1 MAVTSGLY
9 KKFFRPVQYFVAL
22 AFVLLLSGC
31 GGSPTSGWNAPAQG
45 VVTNDPNSIPN
56 MAWQTAG
63 DRQDLAQQG
72 KDIAAGRPGLVNAGA
87 LPKVKVAI
95 LLPMTGKN
103 GDLGNAMLK
112 AAQMALFDI
121 GSGNFELVPKDT
133 HSTSAGAADAAK
145 DAIADG
151 AKLLLGPIFADDV
164 RAVKP
169 VASAANVPV
178 VAFTTDWTIAGN
190 DTYIMGFLP
199 FAQVA
204 RVTQY
209 AQTKGYNRFGVFA
222 PQTPYCDAVIST
234 LQRSG
239 ATVSKL
245 ERYAPAQV
253 DISTQAADFATTGKN
268 PDGTFVFNS
277 LMLPVGGENLRS
289 LVTVLS
295 QQGITADN
303 TKLIGTG
310 LWDDASLTNDPAIY
324 GGWFAAPDPQQRRDF
339 EKRYQDNYG
348 AAPPRLS
355 TLAYDATALAA
366 VLARTGDAAPFSRDH
381 MTNAR
386 GFAGIDGIFRF
397 RPDGLSER
405 GLAVLEIQGGKARVI
420 DPAPT
425 AFLSSGS

>member
-1 MAVTSGLY
+1 MTGLY
-9 KKFFRPVQYFVAL
+9 KKILAPVQYLFVF

-31 GGSPTSGWNAPAQG
+31 GGGTTAGWNAPAQG

-56 MAWQTAG
+56 MAWQTPG
-63 DRQDLAQQG
+63 DRQDLMQQG
-72 KDIAAGRPGLVNAGA
+72 KDMAAGRPGLVNAGA

-103 GDLGNAMLK
+103 GDLGNAMFK

-121 GSGNFELVPKDT
+121 GAGNFELVPKDT
-133 HSTSAGAADAAK
+133 HSTSTGAADAARS
-145 DAIADG
+145 AIADG

-209 AQTKGYNRFGVFA
+209 AQAKGYSRFAVFA

-234 LQRSG
+234 LQRSN
-239 ATVSKL
+239 AQITKL
-245 ERYAPAQV
+245 ERYAPSQV
-253 DISTQAADFATTGKN
+253 DVSTQAAAFAAAAKA
-268 PDGTFVFNS
+268 PDGTFAFNS
-277 LMLPVGGENLRS
+277 LVLPVGGENLRS
-289 LVTVLS
+289 LITVLS

-303 TKLIGTG
+303 TKMIGTG
-310 LWDDASLTNDPAIY
+310 LWDDASLTNDPSIY

-348 AAPPRLS
+348 TAAPRLS
-355 TLAYDATALAA
+355 TLAYDSTALAA
-366 VLARTGDAAPFSRDH
+366 VLARSGDANPFSRDR